1 MDFAMAMKL
10 WQVTDGV
17 NRIYGIYKDRCFLR
31 VIQSSW
37 QQDALVEEEFK
48 LPFYIEPE
56 EEH

>member
-1 MDFAMAMKL
+1 MTFELARKL

-37 QQDALVEEEFK
+37 QQDSLVEEEFK
-48 LPFYIEPE
+48 FPFYIESE
-56 EEH
+56 EEY

>member
-1 MDFAMAMKL
+1 MTFELARKL

-37 QQDALVEEEFK
+37 QQDSLVEEEFK
-48 LPFYIEPE
+48 FPFYIEPE
-56 EEH
+56 EEY